1 MKRFLL
7 FIFIAIF
14 ISVGGILIKK
24 ETTLNGLLS
33 DVDCETDNYIYAESD
48 LGYVLE
54 EKNKGNSI
62 KYISNGEVVGECVWL
77 TGGEE
82 LLNKVSDRLGLLV
95 TKKYY
100 VDNNLIIEG
109 VSSLLKY
116 KLKNRQ
122 ANIQISVDGN
132 GIITVASPII
142 YGSY

>member
-7 FIFIAIF
+7 FVFITIF

-122 ANIQISVDGN
+122 SNIQISVDGN